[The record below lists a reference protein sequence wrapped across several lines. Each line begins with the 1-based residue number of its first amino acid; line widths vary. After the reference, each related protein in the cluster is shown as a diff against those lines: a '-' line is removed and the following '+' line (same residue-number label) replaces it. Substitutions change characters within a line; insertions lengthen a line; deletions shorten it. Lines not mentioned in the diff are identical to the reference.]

1 MSMSLLRHERC
12 DSGGYAEQTFGYR
25 SRFLRH
31 ISLASANM
39 SHPNMPS
46 MICSVAL
53 NLATSS
59 RSTPSR
65 YVPAVTASL

>member
-1 MSMSLLRHERC
+1 MSMSLLRQDRC
-12 DSGGYAEQTFGYR
+12 DSGGNSALTPGYR

-31 ISLASANM
+31 MALASGNM
-39 SHPNMPS
+39 SHPNIPS

-59 RSTPSR
+59 SSMRSTR
-65 YVPAVTASL
+65 EPAVTASL